1 MCTVSFIF
9 VAFVAISNAL
19 SECYEASEFGIDS
32 MDGVL
37 KVNGTRF
44 NLKAAAWFGFETDN
58 YCVHG
63 LWAVDYHSIVD
74 FMANYSFNGV
84 RIPFSVY
91 LVLNDPAPVSISYYQ
106 MNQDLQN
113 LTSLQVLDVL
123 IKAFGDAGIVVML
136 DMHSLEPGG
145 YMEDGLWYDSKYP
158 QATTLKAWNM
168 MVERYKDQWNV
179 VAADVFNEPFDATWG
194 TGDASTDFNTW
205 CETVGNDMHSNGVD
219 WLIMCEGVATS
230 PPCTD
235 ACFWGEDLQGVKSS
249 PVKLNEANKLVYS
262 PHVYGPDVAYQDY
275 FNVASFPSNMPA
287 IWDTHWG
294 YIRAMNGAATTVG
307 EWGGSLSGADE
318 TWMNA
323 FASYLVSNDVPDT
336 WFWCVNPDS
345 GDTGG
350 LLEYDWKTP
359 VIPKLNLL
367 AQIQPKPTKI
377 TPQSND
383 KICVD
388 FQ

>member
-1 MCTVSFIF
+1 MVPIYTLTLLFCSYIVT
-9 VAFVAISNAL
+9 ISNAFSDS
-19 SECYEASEFGIDS
+19 SECYDTNEFGIDS

-63 LWAVDYHSIVD
+63 LWAVDYHSIID

-91 LVLNDPAPVSISYYQ
+91 LVLNDPEPVSISYYQ

-123 IKAFGDAGIVVML
+123 IRAFGDAGIVVML

-158 QATTLKAWNM
+158 QETTLKAWNM
-168 MVERYKDQWNV
+168 MVDRYKDQWNV

-194 TGDASTDFNTW
+194 TGDSSTDFNTW
-205 CETVGNDMHSNGVD
+205 CETVGNDMHSNGVN

-235 ACFWGEDLQGVKSS
+235 ACFWGEDLQV
-249 PVKLNEANKLVYS
+249 
-262 PHVYGPDVAYQDY
+262 DI
-275 FNVASFPSNMPA
+275 F
-287 IWDTHWG
+287 
-294 YIRAMNGAATTVG
+294 YIFYIFCFIF
-307 EWGGSLSGADE
+307 SII
-318 TWMNA
+318 
-323 FASYLVSNDVPDT
+323 Y
-336 WFWCVNPDS
+336 
-345 GDTGG
+345 
-350 LLEYDWKTP
+350 K
-359 VIPKLNLL
+359 
-367 AQIQPKPTKI
+367 
-377 TPQSND
+377 
-383 KICVD
+383 
-388 FQ
+388 